1 MILLLIFFQLTMIIH
16 FYNDVKDATLLQQ
29 NTKTDIWWNR
39 HMVHIREEYGEHF
52 FNFEIRSIS

>member
-1 MILLLIFFQLTMIIH
+1 MITTIDSSLNFFQLTMIIH

-52 FNFEIRSIS
+52 LILR